1 MSAFVVEG
9 RLRRWR
15 GRVRSGAA
23 REKITSLDE
32 DDVIFRLDGRL
43 IRLTRVEANEIYGRL
58 VELSEGSGKLGS
70 QLTRALRH
78 DSQDR
83 AVVVDDEAMRQEL
96 LRSFGRSSKKL
107 GA

>member
-1 MSAFVVEG
+1 M
-9 RLRRWR
+9 
-15 GRVRSGAA
+15 
-23 REKITSLDE
+23 TSLDE

-43 IRLTRVEANEIYGRL
+43 IRLARVEANEIYRRL
-58 VELSEGSGKLGS
+58 VDLSEGSEKLRS

-96 LRSFGRSSKKL
+96 LRCLWAIEQEAGRMTPGLRELHEAASTPIT
-107 GA
+107 